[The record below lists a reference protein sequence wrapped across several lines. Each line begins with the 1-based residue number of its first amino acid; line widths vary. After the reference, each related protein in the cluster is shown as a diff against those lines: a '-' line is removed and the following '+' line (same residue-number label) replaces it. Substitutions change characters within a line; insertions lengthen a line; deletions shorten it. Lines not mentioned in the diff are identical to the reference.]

1 MAEIEGTV
9 EAIRRIFS
17 ARSVAVV
24 GASADR
30 RKFGYM
36 TLESLLRGGYEGE
49 IFPINPKGGEI
60 LGVKAYTSIPDIP
73 GKLDIAVI
81 VVPAKLVPGALVEA
95 AEKGISGAI
104 ILSGGFREAGR
115 PDLEQEIAAISKKH
129 GIRLMG
135 PNIQGINYLPNKL
148 CAMFFPVIKT
158 RGPLA
163 IISQSGTH
171 TAALSEWAAGEGL
184 GISAAINLGNQ
195 VDICE
200 SDYLEF
206 FARDE
211 NTRAI
216 AMYLEG
222 VKDGERFLN
231 AIKDVGTQKPIAIL
245 KGGKTTAGQ
254 KSAASHTGSLAGKH
268 EVFAAACR
276 QYGLFC
282 ASDLE
287 DLFDGAKALSTL
299 HPLRGNRV
307 MAISTSGGI
316 GVLAADGMESSGLVF
331 PPLSRDVLNRLKTS
345 DMPPLAVFSNPLDL
359 VSIEAEYF
367 ERAVLAADSMN
378 FADIFLLGFG
388 DPVAG
393 GAEMV
398 KKLSSKI
405 KAKLA
410 VVYLGGGDTERKDR
424 VEIQSAGIPVFPS
437 PQRAMR
443 ALSVAFKTF
452 SCIERRT
459 QKIKISGG
467 KLPTRPVQR
476 MGQSAGRFI
485 LEPDAVRY
493 LEGFGISYPEH
504 GIATNYME
512 AVRIA
517 ERLGYPVVLKIVSP
531 NAIHKSEIGGVTV
544 GLREPREVSAAYEQM
559 ISRIKD
565 QNPSIT
571 IAGVM
576 VCKQIDGGVEVIVG
590 ALNDPVFGA
599 TIMFGLGGIYTEVY
613 KDVTFR
619 IAPIDQA
626 DAEEMVKEIR
636 GYPILSGVR
645 GHHGYDVE
653 GLISLLLS
661 VSRMVCE
668 RLDIQELDLNP
679 VRVHE
684 RGVTALDVRILEKE
698 YLVG

>member
-1 MAEIEGTV
+1 
-9 EAIRRIFS
+9 
-17 ARSVAVV
+17 
-24 GASADR
+24 
-30 RKFGYM
+30 
-36 TLESLLRGGYEGE
+36 
-49 IFPINPKGGEI
+49 
-60 LGVKAYTSIPDIP
+60 
-73 GKLDIAVI
+73 
-81 VVPAKLVPGALVEA
+81 
-95 AEKGISGAI
+95 
-104 ILSGGFREAGR
+104 
-115 PDLEQEIAAISKKH
+115 
-129 GIRLMG
+129 
-135 PNIQGINYLPNKL
+135 
-148 CAMFFPVIKT
+148 
-158 RGPLA
+158 
-163 IISQSGTH
+163 
-171 TAALSEWAAGEGL
+171 
-184 GISAAINLGNQ
+184 
-195 VDICE
+195 
-200 SDYLEF
+200 
-206 FARDE
+206 
-211 NTRAI
+211 
-216 AMYLEG
+216 
-222 VKDGERFLN
+222 
-231 AIKDVGTQKPIAIL
+231 
-245 KGGKTTAGQ
+245 
-254 KSAASHTGSLAGKH
+254 
-268 EVFAAACR
+268 
-276 QYGLFC
+276 
-282 ASDLE
+282 
-287 DLFDGAKALSTL
+287 
-299 HPLRGNRV
+299 

>member
-1 MAEIEGTV
+1 MRKTI
-9 EAIRRIFS
+9 EAIDDILHAQS
-17 ARSVAVV
+17 IAVV
-24 GASADR
+24 GASTDP

-36 TLESLLRGGYEGE
+36 TLRSLIEGGYEGRL
-49 IFPINPKGGEI
+49 FPINPKGGEI
-60 LGVKAYTSIPDIP
+60 LGLRAYPSISDIP
-73 GKLDIAVI
+73 GKLDLAVI
-81 VVPAKLVPGALVEA
+81 IVPAKFVPGVLTEA
-95 AEKGISGAI
+95 AEKGARGAA

-115 PDLEQEIAAISKKH
+115 PDLEKEIADVCVQK

-158 RGPLA
+158 RGPIA

-206 FARDE
+206 FAHEE

-216 AMYLEG
+216 VMYLEG
-222 VKDGERFLN
+222 VKDGEKFLN
-231 AIKDVGTQKPIAIL
+231 AIKHVGTEKPIAIL

-316 GVLAADGMESSGLVF
+316 GVLAADGMESSGLGF
-331 PPLSRDVLNRLKTS
+331 PPLSQDLINKLKTS

-378 FADIFLLGFG
+378 FADVFLLGFG

-410 VVYLGGGDTERKDR
+410 VVYLGGGDTERKHR

-443 ALSVAFKTF
+443 ALSVAFKTS
-452 SCIERRT
+452 SCIERRKQT
-459 QKIKISGG
+459 VESSGG
-467 KLPTRPVQR
+467 KLPPRPVQEKKPN
-476 MGQSAGRFI
+476 AGRFI

-493 LEGFGISYPEH
+493 LKEFGISYPEH
-504 GIATNYME
+504 GIATNHME

-517 ERLGYPVVLKIVSP
+517 DRLGYPVVLKIVSP
-531 NAIHKSEIGGVTV
+531 NASHKSDIGGVTV
-544 GLREPREVSAAYEQM
+544 GLKEPREVLAAYDQM
-559 ISRIKD
+559 ISRIKRE
-565 QNPSIT
+565 NPSIS

-576 VCKQIDGGVEVIVG
+576 VCKQVDGGVEVIVG
-590 ALNDPVFGA
+590 ALNDAVFGP

-619 IAPIDQA
+619 IAPIDHA

-636 GYPILSGVR
+636 GYPMLSGVR
-645 GHHGYDVE
+645 GHPGYDVE
-653 GLISLLLS
+653 GLLNLLVS
-661 VSRMVCE
+661 VSHMVWE
-668 RLDIQELDLNP
+668 RSVIQELDLNP
-679 VRVHE
+679 VRVLE

-698 YLVG
+698 HPAS